1 MYINV
6 MRVSYWYTS
15 QLASDLNRLLISFTL
30 YHLLLC
36 SCHKARWHEGWYMEH
51 TIEDQKLEEKTFYSG
66 VLMGSVLRRRWQANI
81 Y

>member
-1 MYINV
+1 
-6 MRVSYWYTS
+6 
-15 QLASDLNRLLISFTL
+15 
-30 YHLLLC
+30 
-36 SCHKARWHEGWYMEH
+36 MEH